1 MPAKFNPFPDPKKG
15 KGRMVIKRP
24 ASQKT
29 VAWKKVKHVR
39 GKRSVPPSGVRRE
52 QARWKRTVPHLLK
65 CTDAEIVQ
73 VLIDDGVLP
82 DWSSKLC
89 PKCNQGVLSPL
100 KWHSGDSSAKYRC
113 SRKACHQR
121 FHPHYLHPLFQAG
134 RGPEALSPQIQA
146 SLLLL
151 LLLRVAQASI
161 HLILGVNQKVI
172 ENMQRRLEEVQKKY
186 VEKWE
191 KKIQFGKTSAWCDV
205 EGDEATFDKRDVAQD
220 PDCQPH
226 IEDNQSVVNGWGCF
240 SVEGLKP
247 WS

>member
-1 MPAKFNPFPDPKKG
+1 
-15 KGRMVIKRP
+15 MVIKRP

-29 VAWKKVKHVR
+29 VAWKKVKYVR

-52 QARWKRTVPHLLK
+52 QARWKRTVPQLLK

-73 VLIDDGVLP
+73 VLVDDGLLP
-82 DWSSKLC
+82 DWSGKLC

-100 KWHSGDSSAKYRC
+100 KLHFGDSGAKYRC
-113 SRKACHQR
+113 SRKACHRR

-134 RGPEALSPQIQA
+134 CGPEALSLQIQA

-161 HLILGVNQKVI
+161 HLILGVNHKVI

-186 VEKWE
+186 VEKRE
-191 KKIQFGKTSAWCDV
+191 KKIQFGKASAWWNETKPPLTSQMSHRTRIGSLTSKTPSLWC
-205 EGDEATFDKRDVAQD
+205 G
-220 PDCQPH
+220 
-226 IEDNQSVVNGWGCF
+226 NNGWGCF

-247 WS
+247 WSSHG